1 MKYIYY
7 LLFIF
12 TFQKYLMIDAREPL
26 AELWDIQDND
36 ILEYLARESHLTMV
50 DRTLKRFLDEL
61 NFAETYINVANNS
74 IIVYSVNMSKIPE
87 IISKPEIEQYKQFLD
102 FRKVNNSLASLKS
115 SFNELAI
122 LAKENKPTSI
132 MFGILPKLN
141 KIVVV
146 VDHIRRR
153 RREFQILRAFIFS
166 AERHGAEIFYVD
178 SSSGKLHAK
187 RGLCCGKL
195 TTEVLSGDGIYNEFY
210 RSLCSAG
217 FWARRKDKSQTLLIT
232 AGHCDLENHPSES
245 KMKFVT
251 WNTTRPEI
259 IGELVYSSEAPHDFA
274 LIDIKK
280 MSNRLCPLTNIKNNL
295 DSQLTINDDVLPASS
310 YGTHLCRSGVYSPVS
325 CGYVEGFNM
334 IHVSKSKIVKTDS
347 IFVSIMISESGDS
360 GGPSFS
366 FSSLTSVTLKGILWG
381 GSSEGRSPLG
391 LYSLILPLEI
401 ILNNTNLE
409 LITSRIVPR

>member
-1 MKYIYY
+1 
-7 LLFIF
+7 
-12 TFQKYLMIDAREPL
+12 
-26 AELWDIQDND
+26 
-36 ILEYLARESHLTMV
+36 
-50 DRTLKRFLDEL
+50 
-61 NFAETYINVANNS
+61 
-74 IIVYSVNMSKIPE
+74 MSKIPE

-195 TTEVLSGDGIYNEFY
+195 TTE
-210 RSLCSAG
+210 
-217 FWARRKDKSQTLLIT
+217 
-232 AGHCDLENHPSES
+232 
-245 KMKFVT
+245 
-251 WNTTRPEI
+251 
-259 IGELVYSSEAPHDFA
+259 
-274 LIDIKK
+274 
-280 MSNRLCPLTNIKNNL
+280 
-295 DSQLTINDDVLPASS
+295 
-310 YGTHLCRSGVYSPVS
+310 
-325 CGYVEGFNM
+325 
-334 IHVSKSKIVKTDS
+334 
-347 IFVSIMISESGDS
+347 
-360 GGPSFS
+360 
-366 FSSLTSVTLKGILWG
+366 
-381 GSSEGRSPLG
+381 GRSPLG